1 MSLRILQFELFRH
14 DISTRMPFK
23 YGIAT
28 MTRLPHVFIRVK
40 ASFDGDAQ
48 IGISADHLPP
58 KWFTKDPDRDPREEI
73 DDMLS
78 VIESAGRLAE
88 DIAAKTVFGFWREI
102 YSRQASW
109 AEGKGIPSLLAHF
122 GTSLI
127 ERALI
132 DAFCRYT
139 KTPFHS
145 ALAENSFG
153 IEFAEIRPELAGS
166 KPADWLPKQ
175 PLGEVTVRHTVGL
188 ADPICESDIGE
199 DARIGDGLPES
210 LENCIKFYGLKQF
223 KIKIGGD
230 LETDI
235 ARTQAIAE
243 LLEKMIPRD
252 YAFTLDG
259 NEQFFGAD
267 QFRQHW
273 SELKAGVP
281 GPFFDNL
288 LFVEQPF
295 HRKIA
300 LDESIGESLREWQG
314 APPIIIDESDGEID
328 SMPRAL
334 ALGYQGTSH
343 KNCKGVFKG
352 VINRSTINYFNAKTR
367 DREYLMSGEDLANI
381 GPIANHQDL
390 VVQAALGNE
399 SVERNGHHY
408 FKGLAVFDQNIQ
420 DDTLNAFPDIY
431 TKRADGVARLDIQAG
446 KLSLKALNALPF
458 GTSKSIPNLIN
469 L

>member
-28 MTRLPHVFIRVK
+28 MNHLPHVFIRIK

-48 IGISADHLPP
+48 VGVSADHLPP
-58 KWFTKDPDRDPREEI
+58 KWFTKDPDRDPRKEI

-78 VIESAGRLAE
+78 VIENAGKLAKAIE
-88 DIAAKTVFGFWREI
+88 AKTVFGFWREI

-109 AEGKGIPSLLAHF
+109 AKGKGIPSLLAHF

-132 DAFCRYT
+132 DAFCRCT
-139 KTPFHS
+139 EIPFHS
-145 ALAENSFG
+145 ALAENFFG
-153 IEFAEIRPELAGS
+153 VDFDEIRPELAGS
-166 KPADWLPKQ
+166 KPMDWLPKQ
-175 PLGEVTVRHTVGL
+175 PLTETTVRHTVGL
-188 ADPICESDIGE
+188 SDPICESDVGE
-199 DARIGDGLPES
+199 NARIGDGLPES
-210 LENCIKFYGLKQF
+210 LENCIKFYGLKHF

-230 LETDI
+230 LETDM
-235 ARTQAIAE
+235 ARIRAIAE
-243 LLEKMIPRD
+243 LLEKTIPQD

-259 NEQFFGAD
+259 NEQFYDAD

-273 SELKAGVP
+273 SALKDGVH
-281 GPFFDNL
+281 GTFFDHL

-295 HRKIA
+295 HRRIA
-300 LDESIGESLREWQG
+300 LSGSIGESLREWKG
-314 APPIIIDESDGEID
+314 APPIIIDESDGAID
-328 SMPRAL
+328 SMPKAI
-334 ALGYQGTSH
+334 ALGYRGTSH

-352 VINRSTINYFNAKTR
+352 VINRATINYLNTKTGHQ
-367 DREYLMSGEDLANI
+367 EYLMSGEDLANI

-431 TKRADGVARLDIQAG
+431 TKRAAGVTRLDVRAG
-446 KLSLKALNALPF
+446 KLSIEALNALPF
-458 GTSKSIPNLIN
+458 GTSESIPNLIDS
-469 L
+469 